1 MARRNANAGNDD
13 KDVLISK
20 ELGGDLAV
28 LERQVVE
35 FNDIIYQ
42 SLRHL
47 VRTMSGSWTPEFW
60 WQAIGWID
68 LL

>member
-1 MARRNANAGNDD
+1 MSTMARRNANAGNDD

-47 VRTMSGSWTPEFW
+47 VRTMSGS
-60 WQAIGWID
+60 
-68 LL
+68 